1 MDERIIIRKAKISDF
16 QGIHNLIMQVHKLHV
31 NDVALERAINIG
43 REIKR
48 ADIVVYHTAAAC
60 ASNDQGNIYLIAEL
74 ENEIVGICFS
84 QIKEISNNKIMKN
97 RKILH
102 IENICV
108 DENHQKKGIGK
119 KLYKQIVQLAKEKN
133 IDNIELMVW
142 GFNENAIKF
151 YKNLGMNIKNLKFEQ
166 KISSLDS

>member
-16 QGIHNLIMQVHKLHV
+16 QGIHNLIMQVHRLHV
-31 NDVALERAINIG
+31 NERNDIYKDVDPMDFEEFRTEL
-43 REIKR
+43 
-48 ADIVVYHTAAAC
+48 
-60 ASNDQGNIYLIAEL
+60 SNSNNIYLIAEL

>member
-31 NDVALERAINIG
+31 NEKNDIYKDVDPMNFEEFRTEL
-43 REIKR
+43 
-48 ADIVVYHTAAAC
+48 
-60 ASNDQGNIYLIAEL
+60 SNSNNIYLIAEL

>member
-31 NDVALERAINIG
+31 NERNDIYKDVDPMDFEEFRTEL
-43 REIKR
+43 
-48 ADIVVYHTAAAC
+48 
-60 ASNDQGNIYLIAEL
+60 SNSNNIYLIAEL

>member
-1 MDERIIIRKAKISDF
+1 MDEGIIIRKAKISDF

-31 NDVALERAINIG
+31 NERNDIYKDVDPMDFEEFRTEL
-43 REIKR
+43 
-48 ADIVVYHTAAAC
+48 
-60 ASNDQGNIYLIAEL
+60 SNSNNIYLIAEL

>member
-1 MDERIIIRKAKISDF
+1 MDERIIIRKAKISNF

-31 NDVALERAINIG
+31 NERNDIYKDVDPMNFEEFRTEL
-43 REIKR
+43 
-48 ADIVVYHTAAAC
+48 
-60 ASNDQGNIYLIAEL
+60 SNSNTIYLIAEL

-97 RKILH
+97 RRILH

-108 DENHQKKGIGK
+108 DEDHQKKGIGK
-119 KLYKQIVQLAKEKN
+119 KLYNQIVELAKEKN

-151 YKNLGMNIKNLKFEQ
+151 YENLGMNIKNLKFEQ

>member
-31 NDVALERAINIG
+31 NERNDIYKDVDPMDFEEFRTEL
-43 REIKR
+43 
-48 ADIVVYHTAAAC
+48 
-60 ASNDQGNIYLIAEL
+60 SNSNNIYLIAEL

-142 GFNENAIKF
+142 GFNENAINF

-166 KISSLDS
+166 KIKSLNSSL

>member
-31 NDVALERAINIG
+31 NERNDIYKDVDPMDFEEFRTEL
-43 REIKR
+43 
-48 ADIVVYHTAAAC
+48 
-60 ASNDQGNIYLIAEL
+60 SNSNNIYLIAEL

-119 KLYKQIVQLAKEKN
+119 KLYKQIVQLSKEKN

-151 YKNLGMNIKNLKFEQ
+151 YKNLGMSIKNLRFEQ

>member
-31 NDVALERAINIG
+31 NERNDIYKDVDPMDFEEFRTEL
-43 REIKR
+43 
-48 ADIVVYHTAAAC
+48 
-60 ASNDQGNIYLIAEL
+60 SNSNNIYLIAEL

-108 DENHQKKGIGK
+108 DENHQKKGIVK
-119 KLYKQIVQLAKEKN
+119 KLYKQIVQLSKEKN

>member
-31 NDVALERAINIG
+31 NERNDIYKDVDPMDFEKFRTEL
-43 REIKR
+43 
-48 ADIVVYHTAAAC
+48 
-60 ASNDQGNIYLIAEL
+60 SNSNNIYLIAEL

-119 KLYKQIVQLAKEKN
+119 KLYKQIVQLSKEKN

>member
-31 NDVALERAINIG
+31 NERNDIYKDVDPMNFEEFRTEL
-43 REIKR
+43 
-48 ADIVVYHTAAAC
+48 
-60 ASNDQGNIYLIAEL
+60 SNSNTIYLIAEL

-97 RKILH
+97 RRILH

-108 DENHQKKGIGK
+108 DEDHQKKGIGK
-119 KLYKQIVQLAKEKN
+119 KLYNQIVELAKEKN

-151 YKNLGMNIKNLKFEQ
+151 YENLGMNIKNLKFEQ

>member
-1 MDERIIIRKAKISDF
+1 MDERIIIRKARISDF
-16 QGIHNLIMQVHKLHV
+16 QGIHKLIMQVHKLHV
-31 NDVALERAINIG
+31 NERNDIY
-43 REIKR
+43 KD
-48 ADIVVYHTAAAC
+48 ADPMNFEEFRTEL
-60 ASNDQGNIYLIAEL
+60 SNSNNIYLIAEL

-151 YKNLGMNIKNLKFEQ
+151 YKNLGMSIKNLRFEQ
-166 KISSLDS
+166 NISSLDS

>member
-1 MDERIIIRKAKISDF
+1 MDERIIIRKAKLGDF
-16 QGIHNLIMQVHKLHV
+16 QGIHKLIMQVHKLHV
-31 NDVALERAINIG
+31 NERNDIYKDVDPMN
-43 REIKR
+43 
-48 ADIVVYHTAAAC
+48 ADEFRTEL
-60 ASNDQGNIYLIAEL
+60 SNSNNIYILAEL
-74 ENEIVGICFS
+74 ENDIIGICFS

-108 DENHQKKGIGK
+108 DENHQKNGIGK
-119 KLYKQIVQLAKEKN
+119 KLYEKIVELAKEKN

-151 YKNLGMNIKNLKFEQ
+151 YENLGMNIKNLRFEQ
-166 KISSLDS
+166 KISSFDS

>member
-31 NDVALERAINIG
+31 NERNDIYKDVDPMDFEEFRTEL
-43 REIKR
+43 
-48 ADIVVYHTAAAC
+48 
-60 ASNDQGNIYLIAEL
+60 SNSNNIYLIAEL

-151 YKNLGMNIKNLKFEQ
+151 YKNLGMNIKNLKFEH

>member
-1 MDERIIIRKAKISDF
+1 MDERIIITKAKISDF

-31 NDVALERAINIG
+31 NERNDIYKDVDPMDFEKFRTEL
-43 REIKR
+43 
-48 ADIVVYHTAAAC
+48 
-60 ASNDQGNIYLIAEL
+60 SNSNNIYLIAEL

-119 KLYKQIVQLAKEKN
+119 KLYKQIVQLSKEKN

-142 GFNENAIKF
+142 RFNENAIKF